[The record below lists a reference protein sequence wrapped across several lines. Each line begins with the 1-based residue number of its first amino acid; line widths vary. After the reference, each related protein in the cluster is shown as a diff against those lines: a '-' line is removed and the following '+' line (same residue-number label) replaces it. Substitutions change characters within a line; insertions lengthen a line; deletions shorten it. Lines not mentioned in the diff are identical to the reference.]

1 LWNDQWQRADAID
14 LELRTQHPESFRSVQ
29 VTGRNGETKPIWAFT
44 KVVRLKK
51 FGRKRWVIVHEQE
64 DLQDAPRFLL
74 TDALHWESG
83 RVMQTWSYRWSC
95 EVFHEVSKQ
104 QTGFESAQVRNEEA
118 VNRHF
123 RLSCVA
129 QSILQRTAATGAQ
142 SERFGFAQGKQ
153 TVGQKLH
160 TLTRQVLDDLLQFI
174 LKQFSQ
180 GQTHEQILQV
190 LLPC

>member
-1 LWNDQWQRADAID
+1 
-14 LELRTQHPESFRSVQ
+14 
-29 VTGRNGETKPIWAFT
+29 
-44 KVVRLKK
+44 
-51 FGRKRWVIVHEQE
+51 
-64 DLQDAPRFLL
+64 LL

-104 QTGFESAQVRNEEA
+104 HTGLESAQVRNTEA

-129 QSILQRTAATGAQ
+129 QSILQRTGCSGAQ
-142 SERFGFAQGKQ
+142 SERFQFAHGKQ

-160 TLTRQVLDDLLQFI
+160 TLTRQALEDVVQFI
-174 LKQFSQ
+174 VAQFNQ
-180 GQTHEQILQV
+180 GQTSEQILQA
-190 LLPC
+190 LLPS